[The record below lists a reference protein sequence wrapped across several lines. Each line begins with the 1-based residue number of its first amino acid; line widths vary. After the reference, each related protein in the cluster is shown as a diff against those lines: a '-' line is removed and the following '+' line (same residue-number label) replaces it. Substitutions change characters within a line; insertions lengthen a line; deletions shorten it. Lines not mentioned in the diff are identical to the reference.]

1 VGRQFC
7 LHALEVMKA
16 FPGEVVELGTG
27 EGTLHT
33 AARALYESL
42 GFTKVP
48 IAGYIKR
55 I

>member
-1 VGRQFC
+1 
-7 LHALEVMKA
+7 MKA
-16 FPGEVVELGTG
+16 DGVEVVELGTG
-27 EGTLHT
+27 EDTFHT
-33 AARALYESL
+33 AARALDESL